1 MKVWETFGFFRLL
14 KVVVDC
20 ISNKIISWYE
30 LWIFLITLVL
40 YIFNRELGNVNGHVK
55 FQNHYGR
62 VHVQLTGS
70 CGMWRSDVPSED
82 GGWLSSDVFV
92 DIIEQKWHANLKVVN
107 IFAPVRY
114 IV

>member
-1 MKVWETFGFFRLL
+1 MKVRETFWFLPSFKSGSRLH
-14 KVVVDC
+14 
-20 ISNKIISWYE
+20 SNKIISWYE

-40 YIFNRELGNVNGHVK
+40 YIFNRELGNMNGHVK